1 MRFRSQF
8 LASQSARCGS
18 IEDHKMTRSDSSWRQ
33 LSEVV
38 GAVIGKLEPASTKA
52 GHGTKK
58 LAKTAQSR

>member
-1 MRFRSQF
+1 
-8 LASQSARCGS
+8 
-18 IEDHKMTRSDSSWRQ
+18 MTRSDSSWRQ

-58 LAKTAQSR
+58 PAKTAQSR